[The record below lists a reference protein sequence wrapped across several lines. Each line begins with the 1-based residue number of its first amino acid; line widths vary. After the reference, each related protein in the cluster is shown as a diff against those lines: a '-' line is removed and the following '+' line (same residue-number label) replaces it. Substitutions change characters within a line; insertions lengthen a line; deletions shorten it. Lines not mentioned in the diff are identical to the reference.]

1 MSKFVFEYELQTD
14 KGITIP
20 FTSLIEAEDVYFA
33 FYDLRKMIFE
43 DKSMR
48 LFKQQPRLKIKD
60 CYICEE
66 DNRKMWS
73 LECDP
78 EIASY
83 LT

>member
-20 FTSLIEAEDVYFA
+20 FTSLVEAEDVYFA

-43 DKSMR
+43 DKSMK
-48 LFKQQPRLKIKD
+48 LFKQKPRLKIKNVYL
-60 CYICEE
+60 CM
-66 DNRKMWS
+66 NQVKGS
-73 LECDP
+73 LEADP
-78 EIASY
+78 EIAIY

>member
-20 FTSLIEAEDVYFA
+20 FTSLVEAQDVYFA

-43 DKSMR
+43 DKSMK
-48 LFKQQPRLKIKD
+48 LFKQQPRLKIKNVYLCMD
-60 CYICEE
+60 QV
-66 DNRKMWS
+66 KGS
-73 LECDP
+73 LAADP
-78 EIASY
+78 EIAIY